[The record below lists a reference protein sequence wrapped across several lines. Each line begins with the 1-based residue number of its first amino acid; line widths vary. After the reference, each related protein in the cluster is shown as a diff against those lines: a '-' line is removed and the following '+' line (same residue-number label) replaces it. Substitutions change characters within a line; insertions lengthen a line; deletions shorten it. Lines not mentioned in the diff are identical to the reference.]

1 MKSAKS
7 FHLFYRYYSIEFELL
22 EVSGKTV
29 LGVTYWQ
36 VACSALASFVT

>member
-1 MKSAKS
+1 M
-7 FHLFYRYYSIEFELL
+7 FRYYSIEFELL

-36 VACSALASFVT
+36 VLVSLAVEHIMAVEKKYDK